1 MKKMFLLLF
10 MAVSTFAFS
19 HAQDSTA
26 TPRKHKAAAHKS
38 DIQQVNLT
46 KEQQDKIK
54 ASKTELKTKSKE
66 IKSNTALTEEQKK
79 AQLKEARKE
88 SKKEVDATLTPDQKT
103 KLKELKAQRKA
114 SSPQKTKA
122 PPKSAKAAK
131 N

>member
-10 MAVSTFAFS
+10 IAVSTFAFS

-26 TPRKHKAAAHKS
+26 APRKHKAAHKS
-38 DIQQVNLT
+38 DLQQVNLT

-54 ASKTELKTKSKE
+54 ASKTELKTKTKE
-66 IKSNTALTEEQKK
+66 IKSNTALTDEQKK

-122 PPKSAKAAK
+122 SPKSAKAAK